1 MNIDSLIE
9 QWGSYE
15 RNRIEK
21 GSGFP
26 TQTILSS
33 IIENPVRGDFG
44 SRWPTGIQY
53 KNLTKEI
60 VRVRLAV
67 EDLKDNYRNII
78 WCKFVGQFPMRLIQE
93 ELNISQRTVYNYID
107 KSKKLI
113 SLHLANN

>member
-1 MNIDSLIE
+1 MNIDNLIE

-15 RNRIEK
+15 RNRIEQ

-26 TQTILSS
+26 KQTVIASWAES
-33 IIENPVRGDFG
+33 QSHGGFG

-53 KNLTKEI
+53 KNLTSEI

-67 EDLKDNYRNII
+67 DDLQDNYRNII
-78 WCKFVGQFPMRLIQE
+78 WFKFVGQFPMRVIQE
-93 ELNISQRTVYNYID
+93 ELNVSQRTAYNYID

-113 SLHLANN
+113 SIHFSNN

>member
-15 RNRIEK
+15 RNRIEQ

-26 TQTILSS
+26 SQTILSS

-78 WCKFVGQFPMRLIQE
+78 WYKFVGQLPMRVIKE